1 VTDNF
6 WKSDRICVL
15 TVFKDRTRSAAI
27 SSLEQNSA
35 KRFNTCVSRLVSGTT
50 QAASQESDGR
60 VLGWTFDVAT
70 SGKDARNAEYRRD
83 RPGSC
88 ATKDRSHFPADATV
102 ALSCSRTAVR
112 NARSTATS
120 ARS

>member
-1 VTDNF
+1 MTDNF
-6 WKSDRICVL
+6 WNNDRMCVL
-15 TVFKDRTRSAAI
+15 TVFKDKTRSAAI

-102 ALSCSRTAVR
+102 ALS
-112 NARSTATS
+112 
-120 ARS
+120 